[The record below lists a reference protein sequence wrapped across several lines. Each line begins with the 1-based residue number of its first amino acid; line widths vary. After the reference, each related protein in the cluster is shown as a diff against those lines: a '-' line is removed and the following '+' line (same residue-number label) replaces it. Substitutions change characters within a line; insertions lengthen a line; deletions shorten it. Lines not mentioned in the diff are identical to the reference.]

1 MSVQGGTCDRSVSE
15 TGSPASKSVDV
26 DLQAAGRTQLGDH
39 KERFVGVKVVTDAF
53 ELPIDPEP
61 KERRRT
67 EHDIVGARL
76 SGQAF
81 SLARNC
87 RTSRRAGPAGNW
99 AAGGGDGITPG
110 TDQGSYSNCD
120 GDENNS
126 HQRSEGPHS
135 INYRKHTHPEALAG
149 PDTVKGREPGS
160 SSREGL
166 GSQSRRAFPEGHG
179 WTIAKT
185 AVGFANGAVSA

>member
-1 MSVQGGTCDRSVSE
+1 MSVQAGTCDRSVSE

-61 KERRRT
+61 KEGRRT

-76 SGQAF
+76 SGHAF

-87 RTSRRAGPAGNW
+87 RPSRRAGRAGTW
-99 AAGGGDGITPG
+99 AAGGRDGITPG
-110 TDQGSYSNCD
+110 TDEGSYSNRD
-120 GDENNS
+120 GDENSS
-126 HQRSEGPHS
+126 HQRNEGPHNT
-135 INYRKHTHPEALAG
+135 NYRKHTHPEALAG
-149 PDTVKGREPGS
+149 LKTLKGREPGS

-166 GSQSRRAFPEGHG
+166 GSQSRGAFLERHS
-179 WTIAKT
+179 WAIRENA
-185 AVGFANGAVSA
+185 ARFANGAVPA